1 MNLTILGIDPGTR
14 EMGLAV
20 IRGPMLIA
28 YGVRTLRNG
37 ERPYDVIGQARQAV
51 LDMIRQ
57 FQVEVVAIE
66 KPLRIA
72 TKRASLVTVITEE
85 LKGRSREL
93 ALQVVELSPEEVRK
107 AVVGDPWAKKLTV
120 ARALVENGF
129 PELRSKLPNPPKRAA
144 LGFRPGERYWL
155 HMFDALAV
163 AVAVARPSVA
173 SFPDGDF
180 LRSQAFRRSARTA
193 EP

>member
-1 MNLTILGIDPGTR
+1 MHRTILGIDPGTR

-20 IRGPMLIA
+20 IRGPELLA
-28 YGVRTLRNG
+28 HGVRTLRNG

-51 LDMIRQ
+51 LDLVRQ
-57 FQVEVVAIE
+57 FRVEVVAIE

-72 TKRASLVTVITEE
+72 TRRASLLAVIAEE

-93 ALQVVELSPEEVRK
+93 ALQVVEQSPEEVRR
-107 AVVGDPWAKKLTV
+107 AVAGDPWAKKLDV

-129 PELRSKLPNPPKRAA
+129 PELRSKLPQQPKRAA
-144 LGFRPGERYWL
+144 LGFRPGEKYWL

-163 AVAVARPSVA
+163 AVASRIAH
-173 SFPDGDF
+173 G
-180 LRSQAFRRSARTA
+180 RSRR
-193 EP
+193 